1 MFNLDRWDV
10 ALLAIAG
17 YVAVVTLTRRMAR
30 HRDRLVADLERR
42 AVAERRRQKAEAE
55 RQVRRSRQAQNQD
68 AA

>member
-17 YVAVVTLTRRMAR
+17 YVAVVTLTRMMAR